1 MESTKAMES
10 SSSESSDSQGILQN
24 LSSLCLMTFVRQI
37 RFPTFVRAV
46 AESLLF
52 CCVFLAAGYVSLGHS
67 IGMMLAP
74 MVPVVFIMMISMV
87 LSGVYREEISHS
99 IVNLYLHTIYGF
111 VLASVIFIITA
122 RWIVPAYANLKFEL
136 FFLFFAF
143 FVTSTMRPLIS
154 GTDFMDGG
162 GRRTN

>member
-1 MESTKAMES
+1 MA
-10 SSSESSDSQGILQN
+10 
-24 LSSLCLMTFVRQI
+24 FVRQI
-37 RFPTFVRAV
+37 RFPTFIRTLI
-46 AESLLF
+46 ESLLF

-67 IGMMLAP
+67 IGVMLAP

-87 LSGVYREEISHS
+87 LSGVYREEITHS
-99 IVNLYLHTIYGF
+99 IMNLYVHSAYGF
-111 VLASVIFIITA
+111 VLASVLFIITA
-122 RWIVPAYANLKFEL
+122 QWIVPAYANLKFEF

-143 FVTSTMRPLIS
+143 FVTSTIRPLIS